1 MQDIATTQDG
11 GVSNLAVG
19 TFVGDGTACDVTC
32 GFKPRYVKL
41 VNLTDRIVD
50 EKFYDMGATQ
60 GLHTVAAGT
69 MTLTTTTDIALK
81 GGADA
86 FRGFTVAAA
95 TNITGKTFHYI
106 AFG

>member
-1 MQDIATTQDG
+1 MQDMATTQDG

-19 TFVGDGTACDVTC
+19 SFTGDGTIAEVTT

-41 VNLTDRIVD
+41 INLTDRIVD
-50 EKFYDMGATQ
+50 EKTFDMLATE

-69 MTLTTTTDIALK
+69 MTLTTSSDITLF
-81 GGADA
+81 GGQDG
-86 FRGFTVAAA
+86 FRGFKVAAA
-95 TNITGKTFHYI
+95 TNITGKKFHYI

>member
-19 TFVGDGTACDVTC
+19 TFVGDGTICHVIT

-41 VNLTDRIVD
+41 INLTDRIID
-50 EKFYDMGATQ
+50 EKTYDMGATQ

-69 MTLTTTTDIALK
+69 MTLTTSSDITLL
-81 GGADA
+81 GGQDGQ
-86 FRGFTVAAA
+86 RGFDVAAA
-95 TNITGKTFHYI
+95 TNINGKTFHYI